1 MGLQIKGVH
10 LLPQDAE
17 WGCHRAKVWQPH
29 HFGNQ
34 VLGKT
39 PFQRYDYG
47 VSCELSAA
55 TVDEL
60 WTIAILCVLFV
71 TDLDGRGSLEPHGLV
86 C

>member
-1 MGLQIKGVH
+1 MLSGAATGLRFGN
-10 LLPQDAE
+10 PD
-17 WGCHRAKVWQPH
+17 

-55 TVDEL
+55 TVDAPSLL
-60 WTIAILCVLFV
+60 WLMLPMI
-71 TDLDGRGSLEPHGLV
+71 GRLNSL
-86 C
+86 